1 MCCAAICL
9 PWACYN
15 DQCNVATS
23 ESPLL
28 LCFWMTTSSSF
39 LLYYYYLLST
49 LDLDLI
55 NHSCQSNKQENEHI
69 NVKRQHKDEHVFA
82 LAKDRAVFKRSGVPY
97 RVLLCEKESHALPY
111 DIDRITWRNH
121 HTLMMHMFMHG
132 KWKVLYYDHANKTS
146 SRKVYLCSTC
156 QDAGVMDRSYQWQ
169 YSTCLHCAF
178 E

>member
-1 MCCAAICL
+1 MLQYVYHGRVTMI
-9 PWACYN
+9 
-15 DQCNVATS
+15 NVM
-23 ESPLL
+23 LL
-28 LCFWMTTSSSF
+28 LVKVPCSYVSEWQHQVPFF
-39 LLYYYYLLST
+39 C
-49 LDLDLI
+49 I
-55 NHSCQSNKQENEHI
+55 NITCYQRWILTWSIILANPNKQENEHI

-97 RVLLCEKESHALPY
+97 RVLLCEKESHTLPY